1 MARVSLY
8 LRTFLLGGGDVWPET
23 GHNFVIVQTEI
34 TINYDRVMTGVGHEV
49 EGVRGGRPRS
59 HKLNAEV
66 ITRALQCP
74 TQVITLS

>member
-1 MARVSLY
+1 M
-8 LRTFLLGGGDVWPET
+8 GGGVWPEA

-59 HKLNAEV
+59 HKLNDEV